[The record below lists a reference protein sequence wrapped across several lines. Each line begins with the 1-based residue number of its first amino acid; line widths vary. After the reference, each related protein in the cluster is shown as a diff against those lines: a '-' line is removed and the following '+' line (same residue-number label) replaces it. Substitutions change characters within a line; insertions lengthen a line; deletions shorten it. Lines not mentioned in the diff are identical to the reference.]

1 MRGLG
6 GGGDVLPPRPR
17 FVDLLPKER
26 SARDMGVS
34 LNCAGSVRKHAQ
46 YGCNASIVFLIARIA
61 LALGKTAAPPF
72 SGGGGTPSK
81 VFAHAV
87 ADPEMVSSE

>member
-26 SARDMGVS
+26 SAR
-34 LNCAGSVRKHAQ
+34 H
-46 YGCNASIVFLIARIA
+46 GCIF
-61 LALGKTAAPPF
+61 
-72 SGGGGTPSK
+72 
-81 VFAHAV
+81 
-87 ADPEMVSSE
+87 